1 MHGHG
6 KEGLKVNDDYQ
17 GVSFLLRA
25 TELVPLIYM
34 LKCPARDV
42 CEVLL
47 VHSAPLASR
56 ASLVILLQSHV
67 TISQSRVFQNLN
79 QRIMH

>member
-1 MHGHG
+1 MGHG
-6 KEGLKVNDDYQ
+6 KEGLKVNDEYEYQ
-17 GVSFLLRA
+17 GVSVLPRA
-25 TELVPLIYM
+25 TELVSLIYM
-34 LKCPARDV
+34 LKYPARDV

-56 ASLVILLQSHV
+56 ASLVLSSHV